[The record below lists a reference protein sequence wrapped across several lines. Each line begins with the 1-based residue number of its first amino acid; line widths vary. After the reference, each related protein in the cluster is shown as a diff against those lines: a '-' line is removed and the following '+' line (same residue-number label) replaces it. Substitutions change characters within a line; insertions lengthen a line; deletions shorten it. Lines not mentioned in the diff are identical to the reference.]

1 MAGSLRQVAGKP
13 DTWELRVYL
22 GRDSNGR
29 IRHKHSRFHGS
40 RRAAER
46 ELARLV
52 AEQEVKPQI
61 ILSEE
66 STSWGLSTTINDAIT
81 AWSENGWEDLSPK
94 TARRY
99 QDVWDNHI
107 RSSMGRRKIASL
119 GPYEVESFF
128 RQLKRDGLSEGSV
141 RMVRAVLHRACRLAR
156 RWSGNVLPNPIS
168 DAELPS
174 WTLDEQ
180 STPVRAPTLAEVRR
194 LLAASDNEEIRVAV
208 FFRLLAATGIRR
220 GEACALRWS
229 DLDQSGSAIRVDEA
243 VVAGKGGAVVKAPK
257 TRASIRSVACDARTL
272 DGLRELRIEQERL
285 ASSCG
290 ETLPS
295 DGFVFSFEPGGRT
308 PPYPD
313 SFSHAM
319 SRIRRKAGV
328 PSDVHL
334 HSLRHFHA
342 TMLDAVISEAQKQ
355 VRLGWSTVHMARHYT
370 GGVPEEDRRA
380 AEHIGELLGR
390 QADEKPPKGRR
401 SSA

>member
-52 AEQEVKPQI
+52 AEQEVEPQI
-61 ILSEE
+61 VSEE
-66 STSWGLSTTINDAIT
+66 PKSWGLSTTVNDAIT

-107 RSSMGRRKIASL
+107 RSSVGRRRIASL

-180 STPVRAPTLAEVRR
+180 STPVRAPTLAEVRK

-229 DLDQSGSAIRVDEA
+229 DLDQPGSAIRVDESI
-243 VVAGKGGAVVKAPK
+243 VAGKGGAVVKGPK
-257 TRASIRSVACDARTL
+257 TRASIRSVACDTRTL

-342 TMLDAVISEAQKQ
+342 TALDAVISEAQKQ
-355 VRLGWSTVHMARHYT
+355 ARLGWSTVHMARHYT

-380 AEHIGELLGR
+380 AEHVGELLGR

-401 SSA
+401 S